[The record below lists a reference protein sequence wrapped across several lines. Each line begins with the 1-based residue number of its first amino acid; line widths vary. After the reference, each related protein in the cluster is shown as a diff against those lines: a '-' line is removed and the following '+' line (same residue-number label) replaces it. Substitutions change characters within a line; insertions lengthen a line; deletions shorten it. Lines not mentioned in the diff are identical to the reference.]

1 VDNWARTNVQ
11 NVLNSAAYRAG
22 QVAVFIWYD
31 EDSPVP
37 NMQIAPTA
45 RRGPFGTGGIG
56 YASTLKAW
64 ESMLGFPCLANACSA
79 PDLRTV
85 AGI

>member
-1 VDNWARTNVQ
+1 VDGWARTNVQ
-11 NVLNSAAYRAG
+11 RVLDSPAYKAG
-22 QVAVFIWYD
+22 QVAVFLWYD

-45 RRGPFGTGGIG
+45 RPGPFNTSGIG

-64 ESMLGFPCLANACSA
+64 ESMLGLPCLANACSA
-79 PDLRTV
+79 PEMRTV